1 MATNKTVFFLIG
13 ILLIVLGASMLAPY
27 SLQIVFREN
36 SHSFISASFV
46 TIFIGVL
53 FVLANLEREF
63 KLNLRQTFL
72 FSSLAWIMVAL
83 FGSLPFLLSTQNF
96 TLSEAFFESM
106 SGITTTGA
114 TIISDLDNS
123 PKSIL
128 LWRAIMQWL
137 GGIGIVV
144 MAITILPLLK
154 VGGMQLF
161 KMEGPDSTEKILPRT
176 IEVATIIIS
185 TYIALTF
192 LCGFFYWTFGM
203 SIFDSVSHAMTTIA
217 TGGFSTHNDSIGY
230 FNSSNIEIVAS
241 IFIIL
246 GSIPFISYLK
256 FAQGNKK
263 VFFQDVQIR
272 GLIYLLAL
280 SIFVMFLYLL
290 FINNESNLFD
300 KIRISS
306 FNVISILSGTGYVT
320 DDFGLW
326 GKFSLIFFLLLMFI
340 GGCAGSTACGIK
352 IFRLQMLLIF
362 LKNQIKKIIS
372 PNSVII
378 LKYNNQKISDNFINS
393 VIIFIFTFLFIFL
406 IIAMLLSISGLDFI
420 TSISGA
426 ASSISNVG
434 PGLGDI
440 IGPNGNYKDIPDISK
455 WILSAG
461 MLLGRLELFAV
472 LVYSFRLFGEI
483 NYGNL

>member
-27 SLQIVFREN
+27 VLQVIFNEG
-36 SHSFISASFV
+36 SHSFISASFI

-53 FVLANLEREF
+53 FILANLEKEF

-72 FSSLAWIMVAL
+72 FSSLAWIMVAI
-83 FGSLPFLLSTQNF
+83 FGSLPFLLSVQEF
-96 TLSEAFFESM
+96 SFSEAFFESM

-176 IEVATIIIS
+176 IEVAAIIIS
-185 TYIALTF
+185 TYIILTF
-192 LCGFFYWTFGM
+192 LCGIFYWIFGM
-203 SIFDSVSHAMTTIA
+203 TVFDSVSHAMTTIA
-217 TGGFSTHNDSIGY
+217 TGGFSTHNDSIG
-230 FNSSNIEIVAS
+230 FFKSSNIEIVAS
-241 IFIIL
+241 VFIIL

-256 FAQGNKK
+256 FVQGNRKI
-263 VFFQDVQIR
+263 FFQDVQIK
-272 GLIYLLAL
+272 GLIYLLII
-280 SIFVMFLYLL
+280 SITVMFVYLL
-290 FINNESNLFD
+290 FINYEKGLLD

-326 GKFSLIFFLLLMFI
+326 GKFSLVFFLFLMFI

-362 LKNQIKKIIS
+362 LKNQIKKFIS

-378 LKYNNQKISDNFINS
+378 TKYNNQKISDNFINS
-393 VIIFIFTFLFIFL
+393 VIIFIFTFFFIFL

-434 PGLGDI
+434 PGLGNV
-440 IGPNGNYKDIPDISK
+440 IGPNGNYKEIPDLSK
-455 WILSAG
+455 WILSVG

-472 LVYSFRLFGEI
+472 LVLFFPSFWR
-483 NYGNL
+483 N

>member
-1 MATNKTVFFLIG
+1 MTSNKTVFFLIG
-13 ILLIVLGASMLAPY
+13 ILLIVLGLSMLAPY
-27 SLQIVFREN
+27 SIQVIYEEN
-36 SHSFISASFV
+36 SHSFISSSFV
-46 TIFIGVL
+46 TIFIGIL
-53 FVLANLEREF
+53 CILANLEKDL
-63 KLNLRQTFL
+63 KLSLRQTFL
-72 FSSLAWIMVAL
+72 FSTLAWVTVAI
-83 FGSLPFLLSTQNF
+83 FGSLPFILSNQTF
-96 TLSEAFFESM
+96 SFSDAFFESM

-176 IEVATIIIS
+176 IEVAAIIIS
-185 TYIALTF
+185 TYIVLTLF
-192 LCGFFYWTFGM
+192 CGFFYWIFGM
-203 SIFDSVSHAMTTIA
+203 TVFDSVCHAMTTIA
-217 TGGFSTHNDSIGY
+217 TGGFSTHNDSIG
-230 FNSSNIEIVAS
+230 FFKNSNIEIVAS
-241 IFIIL
+241 LFIIL

-256 FAQGNKK
+256 FSQGNRKI
-263 VFFQDVQIR
+263 FFQDVQIK
-272 GLIYLLAL
+272 GLIYLL
-280 SIFVMFLYLL
+280 IFSTIIMFLYLF
-290 FINNESNLFD
+290 FINYQGNLFE

-326 GKFSLIFFLLLMFI
+326 GKFSLIFFLFLMFI

-362 LKNQIKKIIS
+362 LKNQVKKLIS

-378 LKYNNQKISDNFINS
+378 TKYNNQKISDDFIRS
-393 VIIFIFTFLFIFL
+393 VIIFIFSFLFIFL
-406 IIAMLLSISGLDFI
+406 IIAMLLSISGLDFV

-434 PGLGDI
+434 PGLGEI
-440 IGPNGNYKDIPDISK
+440 IGPDGNYKSLPDLSK
-455 WILSAG
+455 WILATG

-472 LVYSFRLFGEI
+472 LVLFFPSFWR
-483 NYGNL
+483 N

>member
-13 ILLIVLGASMLAPY
+13 ILLIVLGASMLGPY
-27 SLQIVFREN
+27 ALQVILDEG

-53 FVLANLEREF
+53 FILANLEKEF

-72 FSSLAWIMVAL
+72 FSSLAWVMVAL
-83 FGSLPFLLSTQNF
+83 FGSLPFILSTQDF
-96 TLSEAFFESM
+96 TFSEAFFESM

-114 TIISDLDNS
+114 TIISDLDSS

-176 IEVATIIIS
+176 IEAAAIIIS
-185 TYIALTF
+185 TYIILTF
-192 LCGFFYWTFGM
+192 LCGFFYWVFGM
-203 SIFDSVSHAMTTIA
+203 TMFDSVSHAMTTIA
-217 TGGFSTHNDSIGY
+217 TGGFSTHNDSIG
-230 FNSSNIEIVAS
+230 FFKNPNIEIVAS

-256 FAQGNKK
+256 FAQGNRK
-263 VFFQDVQIR
+263 VFFNDVQIK
-272 GLIYLLAL
+272 GLIYLLL
-280 SIFVMFLYLL
+280 ISITIMFLYLL
-290 FINNESNLFD
+290 FTNYEANIYD

-326 GKFSLIFFLLLMFI
+326 GKFSLIFFLFLMFI

-362 LKNQIKKIIS
+362 LKNQVKKLIY

-378 LKYNNQKISDNFINS
+378 TKYNNHKISDDFIRS
-393 VIIFIFTFLFIFL
+393 VIIFIFSFLFIFL
-406 IIAMLLSISGLDFI
+406 IIAMLLSISGLDFV

-434 PGLGDI
+434 PGLGEI
-440 IGPNGNYKDIPDISK
+440 IGPDGNYKSLPDLSK
-455 WILSAG
+455 WILATG

-472 LVYSFRLFGEI
+472 LVLFFPSFWR
-483 NYGNL
+483 N

>member
-27 SLQIVFREN
+27 TLQIIYNEG

-53 FVLANLEREF
+53 FILANLEKDFR
-63 KLNLRQTFL
+63 LNLRQTFL
-72 FSSLAWIMVAL
+72 FSSLAWIMVAA
-83 FGSLPFLLSTQNF
+83 FGSLPFLLSSQNF
-96 TLSEAFFESM
+96 SFSEAFFESM

-185 TYIALTF
+185 TYIILTI
-192 LCGFFYWTFGM
+192 LCGFFYWVFGM

-217 TGGFSTHNDSIGY
+217 TGGFSTHNDSIG
-230 FNSSNIEIVAS
+230 FFKSSNIEIVAS

-256 FAQGNKK
+256 FTQGNRK
-263 VFFQDVQIR
+263 VFFQDVQIK
-272 GLIYLLAL
+272 GLIYLLVFA
-280 SIFVMFLYLL
+280 IIVMFFYLI
-290 FINNESNLFD
+290 FIKYESSIFD

-362 LKNQIKKIIS
+362 LKNQIKKLIS

-378 LKYNNQKISDNFINS
+378 TKYNNQKISDDFINS
-393 VIIFIFTFLFIFL
+393 VIIFIFSFLFIFL
-406 IIAMLLSISGLDFI
+406 IIAVLLSISGLDFI

-434 PGLGDI
+434 PGLGDV
-440 IGPNGNYKDIPDISK
+440 IGPNGNYRDIPDLSK

-472 LVYSFRLFGEI
+472 LVLFFPSFWR
-483 NYGNL
+483 N

>member
-27 SLQIVFREN
+27 SLQIIFREN

-96 TLSEAFFESM
+96 SLSEAFFESM

-114 TIISDLDNS
+114 TIISDLDSS

-455 WILSAG
+455 WILSVG

-472 LVYSFRLFGEI
+472 LVLFFPSFWR
-483 NYGNL
+483 N

>member
-1 MATNKTVFFLIG
+1 MAANKTVFFLIG
-13 ILLIVLGASMLAPY
+13 VLLVVLGFSMLAPY
-27 SLQIVFREN
+27 LMQLIYAEN
-36 SHSFISASFV
+36 SHSFVSSSFV
-46 TIFIGVL
+46 TIFIGIL
-53 FVLANLEREF
+53 FILANLEKEF
-63 KLNLRQTFL
+63 KLNLKQTFL
-72 FSSLAWIMVAL
+72 FSTLAWLMVAI
-83 FGSLPFLLSTQNF
+83 FGSLPFLLSPKEF
-96 TLSEAFFESM
+96 TFSEAFFESM

-114 TIISDLDNS
+114 TIITDLDNS

-137 GGIGIVV
+137 GGIGIIV

-161 KMEGPDSTEKILPRT
+161 KMEGPGSTEKILPRT
-176 IEVATIIIS
+176 IEVATIIVL
-185 TYIALTF
+185 TYLILT
-192 LCGFFYWTFGM
+192 LSCGLFYWLFGM

-217 TGGFSTHNDSIGY
+217 TGGFSTHNDSIG
-230 FNSSNIEIVAS
+230 FFKNSNIEIIAS

-263 VFFQDVQIR
+263 IFFQDIQIK
-272 GLIYLLAL
+272 GLIYLVAV
-280 SIFVMFLYLL
+280 SVVIMFIYLF
-290 FINNESNLFD
+290 FINYESNFFE
-300 KIRISS
+300 KVRISS

-326 GKFSLIFFLLLMFI
+326 GKFSLIFFLFLMFV

-362 LKNQIKKIIS
+362 LKNQIKKLIS
-372 PNSVII
+372 PNSIVIS
-378 LKYNNQKISDNFINS
+378 KYNNQKISDDFINS
-393 VIIFIFTFLFIFL
+393 VIVFIFSFLFIFF
-406 IIAMLLSISGLDFI
+406 IIAMFLSISGLDFL

-426 ASSISNVG
+426 ASAISNVG
-434 PGLGDI
+434 PGLGDV
-440 IGPNGNYKDIPDISK
+440 IGPDGNYKTIPDVSK
-455 WILSAG
+455 WILAIG

-472 LVYSFRLFGEI
+472 LVLFFPSFWR
-483 NYGNL
+483 N